1 MSYGRSCDRIYNLVA
16 YEAPFVVYFTLALIE
31 TVPIGDI
38 KVRATVNAPSE
49 RDRLKLLDIVGT
61 EDGGWYFHSLLWE
74 RRFGDE
80 WRKHHELTQDDFQ
93 WQHPNRR
100 WVADVHSFSPDDGSA
115 VVQVGEGSK
124 PMYPLYPGRG
134 TTFHYS
140 WRRWDLINNTEL
152 KRLKDCHDP
161 FDRYEPGN
169 DES

>member
-1 MSYGRSCDRIYNLVA
+1 MQVQSNTALLTDASQLASLRMRRGKTR
-16 YEAPFVVYFTLALIE
+16 TLALIE

-74 RRFGDE
+74 RRSFGDE

-115 VVQVGEGSK
+115 SGA
-124 PMYPLYPGRG
+124 GRG
-134 TTFHYS
+134 RKQANVS
-140 WRRWDLINNTEL
+140 
-152 KRLKDCHDP
+152 P
-161 FDRYEPGN
+161 VSG
-169 DES
+169 